1 MNYLLD
7 THTFMWFVTDAPE
20 LSKKARNL
28 MEQDD
33 ANLFLSIASVW
44 EMAIKNSLGKLEIYN
59 NFSTVT
65 QDLTDNDIELL
76 PIKYEHTA
84 IINRIPFHHKD
95 PFDRMIIAQALFENM
110 DVIGVDERFD
120 EYFKET
126 GIKRIW

>member
-7 THTFMWFVTDAPE
+7 THTSMWFVTDAPE

>member
-44 EMAIKNSLGKLEIYN
+44 EMAIKKSLGKLEIYN

>member
-33 ANLFLSIASVW
+33 ANLFLSIASIW
-44 EMAIKNSLGKLEIYN
+44 EMAIKNSLGKLEIYTD
-59 NFSTVT
+59 FSTVPK
-65 QDLTDNDIELL
+65 DLTDNDIEFL

-110 DVIGVDERFD
+110 DVIGIDEKFD
-120 EYFKET
+120 EYFKGT

>member
-65 QDLTDNDIELL
+65 QDLNDNDIELL

-126 GIKRIW
+126 GIKKIW

>member
-28 MEQDD
+28 MKQDD

-44 EMAIKNSLGKLEIYN
+44 EMAIKKSLGKLEIYN

>member
-126 GIKRIW
+126 GIKKIW

>member
-28 MEQDD
+28 MEQND
-33 ANLFLSIASVW
+33 ANLFLSIASIW

-59 NFSTVT
+59 DFSTVPK
-65 QDLTDNDIELL
+65 DITDNDIELL
-76 PIKYEHTA
+76 PIKYAHTA

-110 DVIGVDERFD
+110 NVIGIDERFD